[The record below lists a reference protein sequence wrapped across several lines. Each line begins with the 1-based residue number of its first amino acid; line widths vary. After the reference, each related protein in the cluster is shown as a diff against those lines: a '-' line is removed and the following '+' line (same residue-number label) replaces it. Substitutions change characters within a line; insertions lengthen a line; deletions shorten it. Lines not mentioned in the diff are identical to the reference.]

1 MQDGLSSDEARPR
14 GQVLFVDD
22 DADVL
27 QAAHL
32 LLRRHSIGMSQARS
46 PAEAWSALAAEPIDV
61 VLLDLNFSRGAT
73 SGEDGLRLLTE
84 LKAHDPDAV
93 VVVVTGHSGVNV
105 AVAAMQAGATDF
117 VTKPWSNARL
127 VATLQSA
134 LELRRGRRETA
145 ALKAENAALTREVWG
160 EDTRLL
166 GASPAI
172 ARVRDLIRR
181 AAPTDAPV
189 LIYGEAGTGKSLMA
203 RMLHLRSARAGTAF
217 VPVDLSVLDG
227 PSMET
232 ALFGGGDATGAQPG
246 ALATARGGALFLDE
260 VGALTGPVQARLLS
274 AFQAH
279 DIGAA
284 SKPSP
289 GTDVRIVCAT
299 RRRRDELH
307 GRGGLKHDLL
317 YRLNTVEIFA
327 PPLRERG
334 DDALILA
341 EHFLR
346 MFSRRYGKP
355 TRRLASEAAAAIVA
369 DPWPGDVRALR
380 QAMERCVI
388 LAESDVYRL
397 SDIPFTDRGD
407 QDPHRKGPSLVET
420 ERAQVAAALKRNS
433 FNVSHAARDL
443 GLTRAALYRR
453 MAKHGL

>member
-1 MQDGLSSDEARPR
+1 MKNGLSSEKEQACGR
-14 GQVLFVDD
+14 VLFVDD

-27 QAAHL
+27 QAANL
-32 LLRRHSIGMSQARS
+32 LLGRHSICMSQARS

-61 VLLDLNFSRGAT
+61 VLLDLNFTRGTT
-73 SGEDGLRLLTE
+73 SGEDGLRLLAE
-84 LKAHDPDAV
+84 IKSHDPDAV

-105 AVAAMQAGATDF
+105 AVAAMQGGATDF
-117 VTKPWSNARL
+117 ITKPWSNPRL

-160 EDTRLL
+160 DDTRLL

-189 LIYGEAGTGKSLMA
+189 LIYGEAGTGKSLIA
-203 RMLHLRSARAGTAF
+203 RILHLRSARAAAAF
-217 VPVDLSVLDG
+217 VPVDLSALDG
-227 PSMET
+227 RSMET
-232 ALFGGGDATGAQPG
+232 ALFGDREGEGALGG
-246 ALATARGGALFLDE
+246 ALAAARGGTLFLDE
-260 VGALTGPVQARLLS
+260 ISALTGPVQARLLS
-274 AFQAH
+274 AMQASGIVAK
-279 DIGAA
+279 DER
-284 SKPSP
+284 PP
-289 GTDVRIVCAT
+289 VLDVRIVCST

-307 GRGGLKHDLL
+307 GRNGLQDDLL

-334 DDALILA
+334 DDALSLA

-346 MFSRRYGKP
+346 VFARRYGKP
-355 TRRLASEAAAAIVA
+355 ARQLAPEAAKAIIA

-388 LAESDVYRL
+388 LAEGEDYSI

-407 QDPHRKGPSLVET
+407 HDPQRKGPSLVET
-420 ERAQVAAALKRNS
+420 ERALVAAALKRNS
-433 FNVSHAARDL
+433 FNVSHTAKDL